1 MCFKNLRF
9 FYPSDPKMTPFLGSK
24 SKIFLSGAGFSPKP
38 TPGPNFIEIGVGVRT
53 LVSRSLVDGLLKDLT
68 RVSSLDSCPDKSG
81 RNRGLSYSSE
91 DTFLRNCT
99 KMQLFI
105 IHPRSS
111 GRAKINDEK
120 HGAFCPHGC
129 HLE

>member
-1 MCFKNLRF
+1 MKSGGRQTDTRLSYKLILHGKRRPNACSAVVVVVTVTGVFPPGRVIEGIHYHCDKA
-9 FYPSDPKMTPFLGSK
+9 DP
-24 SKIFLSGAGFSPKP
+24 
-38 TPGPNFIEIGVGVRT
+38 
-53 LVSRSLVDGLLKDLT
+53 LKDLT